1 LGLEGGGG
9 VGVSPPDDGGGVTVG
24 MSLVQVAVVPPFR
37 PRQFHWYLVDESAVS
52 KSVPV

>member
-1 LGLEGGGG
+1 
-9 VGVSPPDDGGGVTVG
+9 

-52 KSVPV
+52 KSVPVRHWLTVVEQDPLVGGGCGRW